1 MDQADVA
8 EAPGQVGRCVPHPR
22 CVKVPDG
29 GVQDQAWRQPCRVG
43 GGTDPKFCPA
53 RAAATMT
60 ATGDP
65 GNNGNIIV
73 DGEDG
78 ATMAMAA
85 MVGAMATAIEG
96 ATAT

>member
-1 MDQADVA
+1 
-8 EAPGQVGRCVPHPR
+8 
-22 CVKVPDG
+22 
-29 GVQDQAWRQPCRVG
+29 
-43 GGTDPKFCPA
+43 
-53 RAAATMT
+53 MT